1 MKAHIKR
8 LTLFLIAF
16 CFISLSIK
24 AQTADSVDNTTA
36 KKWNFLAEV
45 YFLFPY
51 MSGDTGIGNLPNVQI
66 DANPGDILSQLSMGA
81 MFYFEADIDKWA
93 FSSDFIYMN
102 LGKGLDAE
110 PSAIINF
117 GTIELKQLMWEL
129 AAFRKLFPCLDAGL
143 GLRLNSLDISSSI
156 NRNTILDGA
165 INQYRS
171 DGQTWVDPFIVA
183 RFHDKGDTKYLYQL
197 RADIG
202 GFGIGSDLAW
212 QIQAYLGYRISDLI
226 QASAGYRILSMD
238 YNKGNGADRFL
249 YDVDTSGPVIRL
261 GFNF

>member
-1 MKAHIKR
+1 MKAHMKR

-16 CFISLSIK
+16 CFYSLSVK
-24 AQTADSVDNTTA
+24 GQTTDSEDNTTP
-36 KKWNFLAEV
+36 KKWNFLGEV

-129 AAFRKLFPCLDAGL
+129 AAFRKLLPYLDAGL
-143 GLRLNSLDISSSI
+143 GLRLNSLDINSDI
-156 NRNTILDGA
+156 NRMTINGPETIIRGD
-165 INQYRS
+165 S
-171 DGQTWVDPFIVA
+171 KTWVDPFIVA
-183 RFHDKGDTKYLYQL
+183 RFHDQGDSKFLYQL

-212 QIQAYLGYRISDLI
+212 QIQAYLGYRFSDLI
-226 QASAGYRILSMD
+226 QASAGYRLISID
-238 YNKGNGADRFL
+238 YDKGSGSDRFL

>member
-1 MKAHIKR
+1 MKISIKKVAI
-8 LTLFLIAF
+8 FLIAF
-16 CFISLSIK
+16 CFISFSVN
-24 AQTADSVDNTTA
+24 AQTVDSEENSNS
-36 KKWNFLAEV
+36 KKWNFLAEA

-51 MSGDTGIGNLPNVQI
+51 MSGDTGIGNLPNVEI

-81 MFYFEADIDKWA
+81 MFYFEADIEKWA

-110 PSAIINF
+110 PSAIVNF
-117 GTIELKQLMWEL
+117 GTVELKQLMWEL
-129 AAFRKLFPCLDAGL
+129 AAFRKLLPYLDAGL

-156 NRNTILDGA
+156 NRNSLSGV

-183 RFHDKGDTKYLYQL
+183 RFHDQGDSKFLYQL

-202 GFGIGSDLAW
+202 GFGVGSDLAW
-212 QIQAYLGYRISDLI
+212 QIQAYLGYRFNDLI

-238 YNKGNGADRFL
+238 YDKGSGSDRFL
-249 YDVDTSGPVIRL
+249 YDVDTSGPVIRV